1 MKLKDKKSQQS
12 GRSAYAISDEAGIV
26 AMPNMFDSFAGVFS
40 PLIDSQLRNMSSRAG
55 VRARGVSSF
64 DFKGAALLATKVSG
78 MNSSMLRARGSSSSP
93 TANLAMFRGDCE
105 NEFSLKINHISPIQ
119 DDSREG
125 ILDSDSNIG
134 KENAWSLDVSKD
146 GEGQKRHESYES
158 DIGTA
163 GIVTTFES
171 CVEHASAKYVSKN
184 CVDAGP
190 ASAKDLG
197 ISAIFKK
204 SSIGVIAHE

>member
-158 DIGTA
+158 DICTA
-163 GIVTTFES
+163 GIVTTFEGG
-171 CVEHASAKYVSKN
+171 VEHASTEYVTHDGVN
-184 CVDAGP
+184 AGS
-190 ASAKDLG
+190 ASAKNFRVATRLME
-197 ISAIFKK
+197 
-204 SSIGVIAHE
+204 SSIGVITHE